1 MIDRVTRNKTSE
13 KSSGKGDRE
22 RSRERSERSSERSSS
37 SSSKSGGYKGY
48 KRPSAESI
56 KERSNRKSGGFDSI
70 WKNNVPRFMYEKGKN
85 PLRICPPTFQPNEAD
100 HHFMQVWVHPRQGSD
115 FSDYLCLKK
124 MLKKPCAF
132 CDAQAAAMKDDDA
145 DEVKKFK
152 PSEQWVG
159 WVLARD
165 AEDDPDDAKAFKTS
179 FTQDRNLSALSQ
191 SSKGGVVYVA
201 DPDNGYDIN
210 IIRKGSGLNTEYL
223 ISIDREST
231 PLLESPKAQKKL
243 LDWLNANPIN
253 EQLEFKNYEY
263 QEQIIKG
270 VVEDKDE
277 DLDDDE
283 DEDED
288 TGKKSTKAS
297 KRNKRDE
304 EDNDEEDEAK
314 SDRRSSSRS
323 GKKDEDE
330 DEEDTSDE
338 EEDEDEKPSRRSSSR
353 RGKDEDEA
361 EEDEEEETS
370 EDEESDE
377 EEEEDDDKESRRP
390 SSKGRRGKTDDDG
403 DEEEENPRRRT
414 GRR

>member
-1 MIDRVTRNKTSE
+1 MIDRVNRSKGS
-13 KSSGKGDRE
+13 KSSDRE
-22 RSRERSERSSERSSS
+22 ERSERSSSSKS
-37 SSSKSGGYKGY
+37 AGKSGGYKGY
-48 KRPSAESI
+48 KRPSAESV
-56 KERSNRKSGGFDSI
+56 KERSNRRGGTFDSI
-70 WKNNVPRFMYEKGKN
+70 WKNSVPRFMYEKGKN
-85 PLRICPPTFQPNEAD
+85 PLRICPPTFVPEND
-100 HHFMQVWVHPRQGSD
+100 HHFMQVWVHTRQGSD

-132 CDAQAAAMKDDDA
+132 CDAQAIAIKDDDA

-152 PSEQWVG
+152 PTEQWVG

-165 AEDDPDDAKAFKTS
+165 AEDDPDVAKAFKTS

-231 PLLESPKAQKKL
+231 PLLDSPKAQKKL
-243 LDWLNANPIN
+243 LDWLDAHPIN
-253 EQLEFKNYEY
+253 EQLEYKTYDY
-263 QEQIIKG
+263 QEQVIKG
-270 VVEDKDE
+270 VVEEKDE

-283 DEDED
+283 DEDTD
-288 TGKKSTKAS
+288 KKSKSTN
-297 KRNKRDE
+297 RNKRDE
-304 EDNDEEDEAK
+304 DDNEEDEEVK
-314 SDRRSSSRS
+314 SDRRSSR

-330 DEEDTSDE
+330 DEEEETSDEEEETSDE
-338 EEDEDEKPSRRSSSR
+338 EEDEEDEKPTRRSSSR
-353 RGKDEDEA
+353 REKDEDED
-361 EEDEEEETS
+361 EDEEEETS

-377 EEEEDDDKESRRP
+377 EEEDDDDKGSRRP
-390 SSKGRRGKTDDDG
+390 SSKGRRGKTDND
-403 DEEEENPRRRT
+403 DEEEEKPRRRT